1 MYPGNTIPEIA
12 NKLGR
17 TVQAVTGRAHRLG
30 IRKMNP
36 VWSKR
41 ELNLL
46 KKLYPSK
53 TTQQI
58 ADHIG
63 RPFYATGMRIYR
75 LGLKKTKRKGKT

>member
-36 VWSKR
+36 VWSKK

-46 KKLYPSK
+46 KKLYPSR

-58 ADHIG
+58 ADQIG
-63 RPFYATGMRIYR
+63 RPVPAIRMRIHR
-75 LGLKKTKRKGKT
+75 LGLKKKSQRTKT